1 MKLFRL
7 LLFAAMATKLLAGCK
22 KVVNNDPPLPAAPV
36 TYEAIEGCWQLTE
49 WNGEELAEGTYLYAK
64 FDGVERRFEMW
75 DNLGSMYVQHK
86 SGSFTITTDKQG
98 NATLSG
104 VYDYGVGD
112 WGNDY
117 LAKMLGPAGEKM
129 VWYAEEENI
138 VFSHIDEIP
147 ELN

>member
-7 LLFAAMATKLLAGCK
+7 LLFAAMATTLLAGCK

-36 TYEAIEGCWQLTE
+36 TYDTIEGCWQLTE

-64 FDGVERRFEMW
+64 FVGVERRFEMW

>member
-7 LLFAAMATKLLAGCK
+7 LLLATMATTLLSGCK
-22 KVVNNDPPLPAAPV
+22 NDPPLPAAPV
-36 TYEAIEGCWQLTE
+36 TYEAIDGCWQLTE

-117 LAKMLGPAGEKM
+117 LAKMLGPTGEKM

-138 VFSHIDEIP
+138 VFSHIEEIP